1 MIAPEESQLFAIL
14 DDLAIVYGRI
24 EHPPVLTVEQAELY
38 WGSLGAA
45 CCKNLFLRNNKGN
58 TEYLAVVEH
67 TKRVD
72 LKRLAAFL
80 KEDKLSFGSPDR
92 LRVRLGLAPG
102 AVSPFGLINDA
113 EKRVRVVLDSD
124 LRASERIAFHPNV
137 NTATITM
144 SYVDFERFLASCGN
158 PVQRYQ
164 F

>member
-1 MIAPEESQLFAIL
+1 M
-14 DDLAIVYGRI
+14 AIVYDRI
-24 EHPPVLTVEQAELY
+24 EHPPVLTVDQAEVY
-38 WGSLGAA
+38 WSTLAAA
-45 CCKNLFLRNNKGN
+45 CCKNLFLRNSKGN

-80 KEDKLSFGSPDR
+80 NEDKLSFGSADW
-92 LRVRLGLAPG
+92 LRARLGLAPG

-124 LRASERIAFHPNV
+124 LRASGRIAFHPNV

-144 SYVDFERFLASCGN
+144 SYVDFERFLESCGN
-158 PVQRYQ
+158 SVRQYQ